1 MEQKIIV
8 YGSNWCPHT
17 QRMLQKLKE
26 IHAPFQYV
34 DVDADPAA
42 ERRIADWNNGRSIR
56 PTLDIGGD
64 IFVAP
69 DRTQLEKE
77 LKARG
82 LLP

>member
-17 QRMLQKLKE
+17 QRMLQKLE
-26 IHAPFQYV
+26 EMQAPFQYV
-34 DVDADPAA
+34 DVDEDPAA
-42 ERRIADWNNGRSIR
+42 ERRIAAWNNGRSIR

-69 DRTQLEKE
+69 DRMKLEEE
-77 LKARG
+77 LKMRG
-82 LLP
+82 FLP